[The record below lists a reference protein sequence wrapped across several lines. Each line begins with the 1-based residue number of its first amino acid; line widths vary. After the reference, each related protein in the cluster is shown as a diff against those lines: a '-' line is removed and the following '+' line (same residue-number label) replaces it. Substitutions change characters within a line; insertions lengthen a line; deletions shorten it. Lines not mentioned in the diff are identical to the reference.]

1 MRIFIS
7 VSSVDAV
14 WKGQQ
19 WIINEIIILYCNM
32 HAFVEILTYQIISAL
47 AEEIEVALYFCLI

>member
-14 WKGQQ
+14 WKRQQ
-19 WIINEIIILYCNM
+19 WIINEIIVLYYM
-32 HAFVEILTYQIISAL
+32 YAFVEILTYQIISAL
-47 AEEIEVALYFCLI
+47 VEEIEVALYFCLI